1 MVLNTLNPELNQELY
16 HHPDRCSQYCSDAYA
31 QILTTHPE
39 IKISMTENGD
49 RYENAI
55 AERINGILKS
65 EFKLYQIFP
74 SMVEMKASV
83 EKSIDG
89 YNEKKPLYR
98 SKSD

>member
-31 QILTTHPE
+31 QILTTHLE

-55 AERINGILKS
+55 AERINGIFKS
-65 EFKLYQIFP
+65 EFKIDQIFL

-83 EKSIDG
+83 KKSIHG
-89 YNEKKPLYR
+89 YNEKKTCV
-98 SKSD
+98 SQ